1 MLMQKNILFDID
13 DTLFPSSDFSALA
26 RRNAINAMIG
36 MGLEHDYTEINDRL
50 NEIIEAKGSNYQKHF
65 DELCDALEIKE
76 PARYVAAA
84 VAAYHDT
91 KTSIAPFPQMSLTLL
106 KLKENGHSLF
116 VATNGSSVKQWDKLI
131 RLGLELYFDQVFVSQ
146 DLGMEKSKG
155 FYLRILEILKASPQ
169 ECVMVGDREE
179 LDIVPAKEAGLTT
192 VRVLKGKQSHMPST
206 ADFTIEEPSRILQ
219 IMQRL

>member
-1 MLMQKNILFDID
+1 MPKNILFDID

-50 NEIIEAKGSNYQKHF
+50 NDIIEEKGSNYQKHF
-65 DELCDALEIKE
+65 DELCGSLGIGE

-91 KTSIAPFPQMSLTLL
+91 KAAIAPFPMIPLALL
-106 KLKENGHSLF
+106 KLKEEGDSLF

-155 FYLRILEILKASPQ
+155 FYLKILGMLNASP
-169 ECVMVGDREE
+169 EDCVMVGDREE

-192 VRVLKGKQSHMPST
+192 VRVLKGKQSHAPST
-206 ADFTIEEPSRILQ
+206 ADYTIEEPSRIVQ